1 MGISLGLNINIG
13 AYGWRHSH
21 WSNSF
26 YPDDLPEDWQLA
38 YYSNEISTVLVP
50 ASYLQTCSAL
60 DCEAWLDSV
69 HEGFQFFVECNAD
82 MLGHISVQTL
92 IDCLQ
97 QLKPQL
103 TALVFL
109 DDVQVFSEDFTA
121 DFACLI
127 RSLDVPVFGANTLF
141 DTISDIEVKNI
152 WPFSNKQVA
161 TLAFITDDLTD
172 LRVTRTDVESFIKA
186 GEKSHAKQE
195 MLTVIANHPRLQA
208 SDIIKF
214 RSVLDIMGY

>member
-1 MGISLGLNINIG
+1 MGIPLELTINIG

-50 ASYLQTCSAL
+50 ASYLQTCSVL
-60 DCEAWLDSV
+60 DCEEWLDSV
-69 HEGFQFFVECNAD
+69 HEGFQFFVECHAD
-82 MLGHISVQTL
+82 MLKRISVQTL
-92 IDCLQ
+92 IDRLQ
-97 QLKPQL
+97 QLQPQL

-109 DDVQVFSEDFTA
+109 DDDQVFSAELA
-121 DFACLI
+121 AEFARLI
-127 RSLDVPVFGANTLF
+127 STLDVPVFGASPLF
-141 DTISDIEVKNI
+141 DTISDIEVRNI
-152 WPFSNKQVA
+152 WSLSNKQVA
-161 TLAFITDDLTD
+161 TLALIADDLTD
-172 LRVTRTDVESFIKA
+172 LRVARADVESFIEA
-186 GEKSHAKQE
+186 GERSHAKQE
-195 MLTVIANHPRLQA
+195 KLTVIANHPRLQA